1 MQINESTYETIFLLY
16 IDKELSQKESLEVD
30 AFIAENPNYALL
42 MEELKATVVAPEQIS
57 YSLKAN
63 LKKQNVEAALENIED
78 DDDVED
84 WDPTYSNYLMQE
96 MQAIPGLSREFKNGL
111 KKESASKGILIKPFG
126 FNQNKFTYAAVA
138 ALLMLFIGYQQL
150 TKAPAYYTVASNL
163 VADNTSIKKDSQLLK
178 ASTLDQTNNTITRNN
193 NTNPSIVPETLSSGL
208 ITAIGNENLIVTN
221 SNALVNQSIETKET
235 NLIVEPIDLN
245 TTATNT
251 NTISEKLVNPI
262 SNTSISVVEAEAELA
277 TDATAPFS
285 YDAVSY
291 EIIDTDDP
299 NRTIYIANIEI
310 DGNRLR
316 GLKRRVSSLF
326 KNNKS
331 ERNK

>member
-16 IDKELSQKESLEVD
+16 IDKELSQKESLAVD
-30 AFIAENPNYALL
+30 AFIAENPSYALL
-42 MEELKATVVAPEQIS
+42 MEELKATVVTPEKLS
-57 YSLKAN
+57 YPLKAN
-63 LKKQNVEAALENIED
+63 LKKQNAEAAAETIEED
-78 DDDVED
+78 EVED

-96 MQAIPGLSREFKNGL
+96 MEAIPGLSREFKNSL

-126 FNQNKFTYAAVA
+126 FSQNKFTYAAVA
-138 ALLMLFIGYQQL
+138 ASLMFFIGYQQL
-150 TKAPAYYTVASNL
+150 TKLPAFNMVASNV
-163 VADNTSIKKDSQLLK
+163 VAVNAPIKKDNQLLK

-193 NTNPSIVPETLSSGL
+193 NTNPSYEPQTLRSGL
-208 ITAIGNENLIVTN
+208 IKAIGNEKLIVTN
-221 SNALVNQSIETKET
+221 SSTVVNQSIET
-235 NLIVEPIDLN
+235 NVIVEPIELN
-245 TTATNT
+245 TTVTNT
-251 NTISEKLVNPI
+251 NTISEKIVNPI
-262 SNTSISVVEAEAELA
+262 TNTSTSAIDTEAELA
-277 TDATAPFS
+277 TDATAP
-285 YDAVSY
+285 VSY

-316 GLKRRVSSLF
+316 GLKRRVGSLF

>member
-16 IDKELSQKESLEVD
+16 IDNELSPKERLQVE
-30 AFIAENPNYALL
+30 AFIAENPSYALL
-42 MEELKATVVAPEQIS
+42 MEELKATVLAPEKLGYPFKVS
-57 YSLKAN
+57 
-63 LKKQNVEAALENIED
+63 LKKQIVETALENIED
-78 DDDVED
+78 KEDEVEN
-84 WDPTYSNYLMQE
+84 WSQTYSNYLMQD
-96 MQAIPGLSREFKNGL
+96 MQAIPGLSTQFKNSL
-111 KKESASKGILIKPFG
+111 KKESTSKGILIKPFG
-126 FNQNKFTYAAVA
+126 FNRNKFAYAAVA
-138 ALLMLFIGYQQL
+138 AMLMLFIGYKQF
-150 TKAPAYYTVASNL
+150 TKSPSFNKVASNL
-163 VADNTSIKKDSQLLK
+163 VADNTPMKKEGQLFK
-178 ASTLDQTNNTITRNN
+178 ESTLDQTNNTITRNSN
-193 NTNPSIVPETLSSGL
+193 SNPSLEPQTLSSGL
-208 ITAIGNENLIVTN
+208 ITAIGNENLIIN

-235 NLIVEPIDLN
+235 IAMVEPVELN

-251 NTISEKLVNPI
+251 NTVSDKII
-262 SNTSISVVEAEAELA
+262 NTLTNASTSAMDAEAELT
-277 TDATAPFS
+277 TDATAP
-285 YDAVSY
+285 VSY